1 MQNAVQ
7 NYCIFLTRQNI
18 FCNFAPKKLKIM
30 KKALK
35 KLGIWPVYGGV
46 LLLLAG
52 YGLGWTDHNWFL
64 PIPPLLIAIGIAG
77 YVCRGER

>member
-1 MQNAVQ
+1 
-7 NYCIFLTRQNI
+7 
-18 FCNFAPKKLKIM
+18 M